1 MAPSEDTAVTKS
13 QPQPTSDQRSARPSN
28 PLASFIAGRVDK
40 AQNSSAS
47 DTVLNGQARLWRL
60 LNDWYFRTE
69 ITGWENLPDTPSLLI
84 GIHSGA
90 TLTLDT
96 WTLQARWW
104 ERFGA
109 ERRMH
114 IAAHDVLLAL
124 PVLGDY
130 FRSVG
135 CIPANRRAV
144 TSTLAA
150 GDDVAIYP
158 GGEQDAMRNW
168 RRRDQ
173 VVLAGRTG
181 FIRQA
186 LRSQVPIVP
195 VATSGGSDT
204 VFVLSEG
211 RWLADGLDKLFG
223 LKETLRGV
231 TLPIISGFPFPVAVE
246 LLPAHLPLP
255 AKIRTRL
262 LEPIELDHD
271 PEREND
277 KQYVQGIYN
286 EVERVLQQ
294 GVNDLAKKRRLPVFL

>member
-1 MAPSEDTAVTKS
+1 MRGQALSPSQSPTTAGE
-13 QPQPTSDQRSARPSN
+13 PHERPNN
-28 PLASFIAGRVDK
+28 PLATFIAGRVEK
-40 AQNSSAS
+40 AHQSHANDAL
-47 DTVLNGQARLWRL
+47 LNAQAPLWRL
-60 LNDWYFRTE
+60 LNNWYFRTE
-69 ITGWENLPDTPSLLI
+69 ITGWDNLPTGPSLLI
-84 GIHSGA
+84 GVHSGA

-96 WTLQARWW
+96 WTLQSRWW
-104 ERFGA
+104 ERFGT

-124 PVLGDY
+124 PGLGDY
-130 FRSVG
+130 FRAVG

-158 GGEQDAMRNW
+158 GGEQDAMRSW
-168 RRRDQ
+168 RRRDE

-195 VATSGGSDT
+195 VATSGGSET

-223 LKETLRGV
+223 LKETLRGA
-231 TLPIISGFPFPVAVE
+231 TLPIVSGFPFPLAIE
-246 LLPAHLPLP
+246 LLPAHVPLP
-255 AKIRTRL
+255 AKIRTRF
-262 LEPIELDHD
+262 LEPIELDDD
-271 PEREND
+271 PDRAND
-277 KQYVQGIYN
+277 KRYVQQIYD

-294 GVNDLAKKRRLPVFL
+294 GVKDLAEQRKLPLFL

>member
-1 MAPSEDTAVTKS
+1 
-13 QPQPTSDQRSARPSN
+13 
-28 PLASFIAGRVDK
+28 
-40 AQNSSAS
+40 
-47 DTVLNGQARLWRL
+47 L
-60 LNDWYFRTE
+60 LNDRYFRAE

-84 GIHSGA
+84 GNHSGA

-96 WTLQARWW
+96 WTLAARWW
-104 ERFGA
+104 ERFGT

-114 IAAHDVLLAL
+114 IGVHDVLLAL
-124 PVLGDY
+124 PGLGDY
-130 FRSVG
+130 FRTCG

-158 GGEQDAMRNW
+158 GGEQDAMRSW
-168 RRRDQ
+168 RRRDE

-195 VATSGGSDT
+195 VATCGGSDT
-204 VFVLSEG
+204 VFVVSEG
-211 RWLADGLDKLFG
+211 RWLADGLDKLLG
-223 LKETLRGV
+223 LKKTLRGV
-231 TLPIISGFPFPVAVE
+231 TLPIISGFPFPLAVE

-255 AKIRTRL
+255 AKIRTRI
-262 LEPIELDHD
+262 LEPIELDDD

-277 KQYVQGIYN
+277 QQYVQGIYR
-286 EVERVLQQ
+286 EVERVLQE
-294 GVNDLAKKRRLPVFL
+294 GVNDLAKKRRLPVLI

>member
-1 MAPSEDTAVTKS
+1 VSTLQQEATGDARSE
-13 QPQPTSDQRSARPSN
+13 RPSN
-28 PLASFIAGRVDK
+28 PVASFIAGRVAK
-40 AQNSSAS
+40 AQESNAG
-47 DTVLNGQARLWRL
+47 DTVLNAQAPLWRL
-60 LNDWYFRTE
+60 LNDYYFRTE
-69 ITGWENLPDTPSLLI
+69 VTGWENLPNTPSLLI
-84 GIHSGA
+84 GVHAGA

-96 WTLQARWW
+96 WTLQTRWW
-104 ERFGA
+104 ERFGT

-124 PVLGDY
+124 PGLGDY

-168 RRRDQ
+168 RRRDE
-173 VVLAGRTG
+173 VVLAGRKG

-211 RWLADGLDKLFG
+211 RWLADGLDKIFG
-223 LKETLRGV
+223 LKDTLRGV
-231 TLPIISGFPFPVAVE
+231 TVPIISGFPFPLAVE

-262 LEPIELDHD
+262 LEPIELDDD
-271 PEREND
+271 PDRAND
-277 KQYVQGIYN
+277 NQYVEKIYD
-286 EVERVLQQ
+286 EVDHVLQQ
-294 GVNDLAKKRRLPVFL
+294 GVTDLAKRRRLPVFF

>member
-1 MAPSEDTAVTKS
+1 VSTSQQEATGDARSE
-13 QPQPTSDQRSARPSN
+13 RPSN
-28 PLASFIAGRVDK
+28 LVASFIAGRVAK
-40 AQNSSAS
+40 AQESNAG
-47 DTVLNGQARLWRL
+47 DTVLNAQAPLWRL
-60 LNDWYFRTE
+60 LNDYYFRTE
-69 ITGWENLPDTPSLLI
+69 VTGWENLPETPSLLI
-84 GIHSGA
+84 GVHAGA

-96 WTLQARWW
+96 WTLQTRWW
-104 ERFGA
+104 ERFGS

-124 PVLGDY
+124 PGLGDY

-168 RRRDQ
+168 RRRDE
-173 VVLAGRTG
+173 VVLAGRKG

-211 RWLADGLDKLFG
+211 RWLADGLDKVFG
-223 LKETLRGV
+223 LKDTLRGV
-231 TLPIISGFPFPVAVE
+231 TLPIISGFPIPLAVE

-262 LEPIELDHD
+262 LEPIELDDD
-271 PEREND
+271 PERAND
-277 KQYVQGIYN
+277 NEYVEKIYS
-286 EVERVLQQ
+286 EVEHVLQQ
-294 GVNDLAKKRRLPVFL
+294 GVNDLAKKRRLPVFF

>member
-1 MAPSEDTAVTKS
+1 MTTTPVKS
-13 QPQPTSDQRSARPSN
+13 TETGHGTRPSN
-28 PLASFIAGRVDK
+28 PVASFIASRVDK
-40 AQNSSAS
+40 AQENTGS
-47 DTVLNGQARLWRL
+47 DTVLKVQAPLWRL
-60 LNDWYFRTE
+60 LNDYYFRTE
-69 ITGWENLPDTPSLLI
+69 VTGWENLPDTPSMLI
-84 GIHSGA
+84 GVHAGA

-96 WTLQARWW
+96 WTLQTRWW

-124 PVLGDY
+124 PGLGDY

-168 RRRDQ
+168 RRRDE
-173 VVLAGRTG
+173 VVLAGRKG

-186 LRSQVPIVP
+186 LRSGVPIVP

-211 RWLADGLDKLFG
+211 RWLADALDKVFG
-223 LKETLRGV
+223 LKDTLRGV
-231 TLPIISGFPFPVAVE
+231 TVPIIAGFPFPLAVE

-262 LEPIELDHD
+262 LEPIELDDD
-271 PEREND
+271 PERAND
-277 KQYVQGIYN
+277 KQYVQKIYD
-286 EVERVLQQ
+286 EVEHVLQQ
-294 GVNDLAKKRRLPVFL
+294 GVTDLARRRRFPLFF

>member
-1 MAPSEDTAVTKS
+1 MTTS
-13 QPQPTSDQRSARPSN
+13 QPGPTRDERSERPSN

-40 AQNSSAS
+40 AENGSAS
-47 DTVLNGQARLWRL
+47 DTVLKAQAPLWRL
-60 LNDWYFRTE
+60 LNDRYFRTE
-69 ITGWENLPDTPSLLI
+69 ITGWEHLPATPSLLI
-84 GIHSGA
+84 GVHSGA

-96 WTLQARWW
+96 WTLAARWW

-124 PVLGDY
+124 PGLGDY

-150 GDDVAIYP
+150 GDDVTIYP

-211 RWLADGLDKLFG
+211 RWLANGLDKLFG
-223 LKETLRGV
+223 LKKTLRGV
-231 TLPIISGFPFPVAVE
+231 TLPIISGFPFPLAVE

-255 AKIRTRL
+255 AKIRTRI
-262 LEPIELDHD
+262 LEPIELDDD

-277 KQYVQGIYN
+277 QQYVEGIYS

-294 GVNDLAKKRRLPVFL
+294 GVNDLAKRRRLPVFL

>member
-1 MAPSEDTAVTKS
+1 VSTSKPEVTGDARS
-13 QPQPTSDQRSARPSN
+13 QRPSN
-28 PLASFIAGRVDK
+28 PLASFIAGRVAK
-40 AQNSSAS
+40 AQKSTAS
-47 DTVLNGQARLWRL
+47 DTVLNGQAPLWRL
-60 LNDWYFRTE
+60 LNDYYFRTE
-69 ITGWENLPDTPSLLI
+69 VTGWENLPETPSLLI
-84 GIHSGA
+84 GVHAGA

-96 WTLQARWW
+96 WTLQTRWW
-104 ERFGA
+104 ERFGS

-124 PVLGDY
+124 PGLGDY

-168 RRRDQ
+168 RRRDE
-173 VVLAGRTG
+173 VVLAGRKG

-211 RWLADGLDKLFG
+211 RWLADGLDKVFG
-223 LKETLRGV
+223 LKDTLRGV
-231 TLPIISGFPFPVAVE
+231 TVPIISGFPFPLAVE

-262 LEPIELDHD
+262 LEPIELDDD
-271 PEREND
+271 PERAND
-277 KQYVQGIYN
+277 NEYVEKIYS
-286 EVERVLQQ
+286 EVEHVLQQ
-294 GVNDLAKKRRLPVFL
+294 GVDDLAKKRRLPVFF

>member
-1 MAPSEDTAVTKS
+1 MARSQSESTADEHS
-13 QPQPTSDQRSARPSN
+13 RRPTN
-28 PLASFIAGRVDK
+28 PLASFIAGRVDR
-40 AQNSSAS
+40 AQNSASS
-47 DTVLNGQARLWRL
+47 DTVLDKQAPLWRL

-69 ITGWENLPDTPSLLI
+69 VTGWDNLPTAPSLLI
-84 GIHSGA
+84 GVHSGA

-96 WTLQARWW
+96 WTLQTRWW

-114 IAAHDVLLAL
+114 IAAHDVLLAM
-124 PVLGDY
+124 PGLGDY

-158 GGEQDAMRNW
+158 GGEEDAMRHW
-168 RRRDQ
+168 RRRDE

-223 LKETLRGV
+223 LKKTLRGV
-231 TLPIISGFPFPVAVE
+231 TLPIVSGFPFPLAVE

-262 LEPIELDHD
+262 LEPIELDND
-271 PEREND
+271 PERVHDE
-277 KQYVQGIYN
+277 QYVQRIYT

-294 GVNDLAKKRRLPVFL
+294 GVNDLAQQRRFPLFL

>member
-1 MAPSEDTAVTKS
+1 
-13 QPQPTSDQRSARPSN
+13 
-28 PLASFIAGRVDK
+28 
-40 AQNSSAS
+40 
-47 DTVLNGQARLWRL
+47 
-60 LNDWYFRTE
+60 
-69 ITGWENLPDTPSLLI
+69 
-84 GIHSGA
+84 
-90 TLTLDT
+90 
-96 WTLQARWW
+96 
-104 ERFGA
+104 
-109 ERRMH
+109 MH

-124 PVLGDY
+124 PGLGDY

-158 GGEQDAMRNW
+158 GGEQDAMRHW
-168 RRRDQ
+168 RRRDE

-195 VATSGGSDT
+195 VATCGGADT

-223 LKETLRGV
+223 LKKTLRGV
-231 TLPIISGFPFPVAVE
+231 TLPIVSGFPFPLAVE

-262 LEPIELDHD
+262 LEPIELDDD
-271 PEREND
+271 PERAHD
-277 KQYVQGIYN
+277 KQYVQQVYS

-294 GVNDLAKKRRLPVFL
+294 GVKDLAKQRRLPLFL

>member
-1 MAPSEDTAVTKS
+1 VAEE
-13 QPQPTSDQRSARPSN
+13 RSPRPAN
-28 PLASFIAGRVDK
+28 PLASFIAARVAK
-40 AQNSSAS
+40 AQNSTAN
-47 DTVLNGQARLWRL
+47 DTVLNAQAPLWKL
-60 LNDWYFRTE
+60 LNDYYFRTE
-69 ITGWENLPDTPSLLI
+69 VTGWENLPDTPSLLI
-84 GIHSGA
+84 GIHAGA

-104 ERFGA
+104 EKFGA

-124 PVLGDY
+124 PGLGDY

-158 GGEQDAMRNW
+158 GGEEDAMRNW
-168 RRRDQ
+168 RRRDK

-211 RWLADGLDKLFG
+211 RWLADGLDKVFG
-223 LKETLRGV
+223 LKKTLRGV
-231 TLPIISGFPFPVAVE
+231 TLPVVSGFPFPLAVE

-262 LEPIELDHD
+262 LEPIELDDD
-271 PEREND
+271 PERAHDN
-277 KQYVQGIYN
+277 QYVQRIYS

-294 GVNDLAKKRRLPVFL
+294 GVNDLAKKRRFPLFL

>member
-1 MAPSEDTAVTKS
+1 VSTSQQKAAGVERSE
-13 QPQPTSDQRSARPSN
+13 RPSN
-28 PLASFIAGRVDK
+28 PVASFIAWRVAK
-40 AQNSSAS
+40 AQESTAS
-47 DTVLNGQARLWRL
+47 DTVLNTQAPLWRL
-60 LNDWYFRTE
+60 LNDYYFRTE
-69 ITGWENLPDTPSLLI
+69 VTGWENLPETPSLLI
-84 GIHSGA
+84 GIHAGA

-114 IAAHDVLLAL
+114 IAAHDVLLAM
-124 PVLGDY
+124 PGLGDY

-158 GGEQDAMRNW
+158 GGEEDAMRNW
-168 RRRDQ
+168 RRRDE

-211 RWLADGLDKLFG
+211 RWLANGLDKVFG
-223 LKETLRGV
+223 LKDTLRGV
-231 TLPIISGFPFPVAVE
+231 TLPVISGFPFPLAVE

-262 LEPIELDHD
+262 LEPIELDDD
-271 PEREND
+271 PERVND
-277 KQYVQGIYN
+277 KQYVQKIYS
-286 EVERVLQQ
+286 EVEHVLQQ
-294 GVNDLAKKRRLPVFL
+294 GVNDLAKKRRLPVLF

>member
-1 MAPSEDTAVTKS
+1 VTTSQKAPTES
-13 QPQPTSDQRSARPSN
+13 QRSERPTN
-28 PLASFIAGRVDK
+28 PVASFIAGRVAK
-40 AQNSSAS
+40 AQNSTAS
-47 DTVLNGQARLWRL
+47 DTVLNVQAPLWRL
-60 LNDWYFRTE
+60 LNDYYFRTE
-69 ITGWENLPDTPSLLI
+69 VTGWENLPDTPSLLI

-96 WTLQARWW
+96 WTLQTRWW

-124 PVLGDY
+124 PGLGDY

-158 GGEQDAMRNW
+158 GGEEDAMRNW
-168 RRRDQ
+168 RRRDE

-211 RWLADGLDKLFG
+211 RWLADGLDKVFG
-223 LKETLRGV
+223 LKDTLRGV
-231 TLPIISGFPFPVAVE
+231 TVPIISGFPFPLAVE

-262 LEPIELDHD
+262 LEPIELDND
-271 PEREND
+271 PERAND
-277 KQYVQGIYN
+277 KQYIKHIYG

-294 GVNDLAKKRRLPVFL
+294 GVNDLAKKRRLPVFS

>member
-1 MAPSEDTAVTKS
+1 MSTSQQRAVGVE
-13 QPQPTSDQRSARPSN
+13 RSARPSN
-28 PLASFIAGRVDK
+28 PLASFIARRVAK
-40 AQNSSAS
+40 AQESTAS
-47 DTVLNGQARLWRL
+47 DTVLNTQAPLWRL
-60 LNDWYFRTE
+60 LNDYYFRTE
-69 ITGWENLPDTPSLLI
+69 VTGWENLPDTPSLLI
-84 GIHSGA
+84 GIHAGA

-104 ERFGA
+104 ERFGT

-124 PVLGDY
+124 PGLGDY

-158 GGEQDAMRNW
+158 GGEEDAMRNW
-168 RRRDQ
+168 RRRDE

-195 VATSGGSDT
+195 VATGGGSDT

-211 RWLADGLDKLFG
+211 RWLANGLDKVFG
-223 LKETLRGV
+223 LKDTLRGV
-231 TLPIISGFPFPVAVE
+231 TLPVISGFPFPLAVE

-262 LEPIELDHD
+262 LAPIELDGD
-271 PEREND
+271 PERAND
-277 KQYVQGIYN
+277 EPYVQKIYS
-286 EVERVLQQ
+286 EVEHVLQQ
-294 GVNDLAKKRRLPVFL
+294 GVNDLAKKRRLPIFF

>member
-1 MAPSEDTAVTKS
+1 V
-13 QPQPTSDQRSARPSN
+13 
-28 PLASFIAGRVDK
+28 ASFIAGRVAK
-40 AQNSSAS
+40 AQNGRAN
-47 DTVLNGQARLWRL
+47 DTVLNVQAPLWRM
-60 LNDWYFRTE
+60 LNDYYFRTE
-69 ITGWENLPDTPSLLI
+69 ISGWEHLPDTPSLLI
-84 GIHSGA
+84 GIHAGA

-96 WTLQARWW
+96 WTLQTRWW

-109 ERRMH
+109 ARRMH

-124 PVLGDY
+124 PGLGDY

-158 GGEQDAMRNW
+158 GGEEDSMRNW
-168 RRRDQ
+168 RRRDE
-173 VVLAGRTG
+173 VVLAGRMG

-195 VATSGGSDT
+195 VATSGGGDT

-211 RWLADGLDKLFG
+211 RWLADGLDKVFG
-223 LKETLRGV
+223 LKDTLRGV
-231 TLPIISGFPFPVAVE
+231 TVPIISGFPFPLAVE

-255 AKIRTRL
+255 SKIRTRL
-262 LEPIELDHD
+262 LEPIELDDD
-271 PEREND
+271 PERAD
-277 KQYVQGIYN
+277 DQHYVQQKYS

-294 GVNDLAKKRRLPVFL
+294 GVNDLAKRRRLPVFF

>member
-1 MAPSEDTAVTKS
+1 VATS
-13 QPQPTSDQRSARPSN
+13 QPKPTGNGRSERPTN
-28 PLASFIAGRVDK
+28 PLASFIAARVDK
-40 AQNSSAS
+40 AQDNRGS
-47 DTVLNGQARLWRL
+47 DTVLNAQAPLWRF
-60 LNDWYFRTE
+60 LNDRYFRTE
-69 ITGWENLPDTPSLLI
+69 VTGWENLPPTPSLLI
-84 GIHSGA
+84 GVHSGA

-96 WTLQARWW
+96 WTLQTRWW
-104 ERFGA
+104 EKFGT

-124 PVLGDY
+124 PGLGDY

-168 RRRDQ
+168 RRRDE
-173 VVLAGRTG
+173 VVLAGRKG

-211 RWLADGLDKLFG
+211 RWLADGLDKIFG
-223 LKETLRGV
+223 LKDTLRGV
-231 TLPIISGFPFPVAVE
+231 TLPIISGFPFPLAVE

-262 LEPIELDHD
+262 LEPIELDDD
-271 PEREND
+271 PERAND
-277 KQYVQGIYN
+277 NQYVEKIYD
-286 EVERVLQQ
+286 EVEHVLQQ
-294 GVNDLAKKRRLPVFL
+294 GVTDLAKRRRLPVFF